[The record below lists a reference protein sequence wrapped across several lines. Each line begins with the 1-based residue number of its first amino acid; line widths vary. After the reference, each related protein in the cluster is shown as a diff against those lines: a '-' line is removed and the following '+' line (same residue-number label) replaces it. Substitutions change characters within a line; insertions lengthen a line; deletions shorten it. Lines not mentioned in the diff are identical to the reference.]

1 MYIVSTFFIF
11 NKLYNIFCEVRRV
24 TVYWDIMFLINFTI
38 DYIILYSTAKTVFL
52 KRNFFKM
59 ILGAAIGGIYG
70 IFIFEKS
77 IVFNILTY
85 ILVTL
90 LILYVAFSEL
100 NFKIISTFY
109 IISFL
114 FGGISNYLNN
124 MYGVIKMSNGFI
136 FVENNLF
143 AVLMGVILSSFIIVI
158 SLKLIKRNVI
168 KHKQIKTV
176 DIFFEGKSVT
186 VSGMLDTGNLLLDPI
201 TKYPVILVSFD
212 DIEKI
217 ISSDL
222 KKFLEE
228 KENLCVNINRK
239 IINKIRLIPYKNSNS
254 NDVLKGFKPDY
265 IVIKEEDERKI
276 TDVIIAVTYNKLSEN
291 NEFNAILN
299 PQI

>member
-1 MYIVSTFFIF
+1 M
-11 NKLYNIFCEVRRV
+11 

-38 DYIILYSTAKTVFL
+38 DYIMLYSTAKVTFF
-52 KRNFFKM
+52 KSDFFKM
-59 ILGAAIGGIYG
+59 TLGALIGGIYG
-70 IFIFEKS
+70 IFIFEES
-77 IVFNILTY
+77 LLFNFLTY
-85 ILVTL
+85 VLVTL
-90 LILYVAFSEL
+90 LILYVAFSTL
-100 NFKIISTFY
+100 NFKIVSTFY

-124 MYGVIKMSNGFI
+124 MYGVVKMSNGFLY
-136 FVENNLF
+136 VENNLF
-143 AVLMGVILSSFIIVI
+143 AILSGVLISSFIIVI
-158 SLKLIKRNVI
+158 LLKLIKRNII

-176 DIFFEGKSVT
+176 DIFFEGKCVT

-254 NDVLKGFKPDY
+254 NDILKGFKPDY
-265 IVIKEEDERKI
+265 IVIKDKKERKI

>member
-1 MYIVSTFFIF
+1 M
-11 NKLYNIFCEVRRV
+11 
-24 TVYWDIMFLINFTI
+24 TVYWDMMFLINFTI
-38 DYIILYSTAKTVFL
+38 DYIILYSTAKTMFL

-59 ILGAAIGGIYG
+59 ALGAVIGGIYG

-77 IVFNILTY
+77 FLFNALTY
-85 ILVTL
+85 IFVTL
-90 LILYVAFSEL
+90 FILYLTFSTL
-100 NFKIISTFY
+100 NFKIVSTFY

-124 MYGVIKMSNGFI
+124 MYGVIRMSNGFLY
-136 FVENNLF
+136 FENNLI
-143 AVLMGVILSSFIIVI
+143 AVILGVILSSFVVVI
-158 SLKLIKRNVI
+158 LLKLMKRNVI

-201 TKYPVILVSFD
+201 TKYPVILVAFS
-212 DIEKI
+212 DIKAI
-217 ISSDL
+217 ISDDL
-222 KKFLEE
+222 VKFLEE
-228 KENLCVNINRK
+228 KENLLVNINRK

-254 NDVLKGFKPDY
+254 NDILKGFRPDY
-265 IVIKEEDERKI
+265 IVIKDEKERKI

>member
-1 MYIVSTFFIF
+1 M
-11 NKLYNIFCEVRRV
+11 

-59 ILGAAIGGIYG
+59 ILGAVIGGIYG

-90 LILYVAFSEL
+90 LILYVAFSKL

>member
-1 MYIVSTFFIF
+1 M
-11 NKLYNIFCEVRRV
+11 

-59 ILGAAIGGIYG
+59 VLGAAIGGIYG

-85 ILVTL
+85 ILATL
-90 LILYVAFSEL
+90 LILYVAFSKL